1 MGSGV
6 AFESYSIR
14 RKILLEFGTM
24 LHSLSREGKQM
35 KWKNF
40 GEDFYM
46 TIILFSLLILVLNL
60 LQLWL
65 QHVSL

>member
-1 MGSGV
+1 
-6 AFESYSIR
+6 
-14 RKILLEFGTM
+14 
-24 LHSLSREGKQM
+24 M